1 MGSLG
6 SINLSFNF
14 KNFEIMKDPEVV
26 KTDDVTMSNFSQI
39 ISITFVTLVVVFLFV
54 KILFF

>member
-1 MGSLG
+1 
-6 SINLSFNF
+6 
-14 KNFEIMKDPEVV
+14 MKDPEVV